1 MGPYQTRRKSW
12 TNDPAFSKAKEMS
25 ENPSAPSNDAPLCV
39 PVALGARAYDIHI
52 GSGLLARAAEFIA
65 PLLPRPKLA
74 IVTDTHVAALHLK
87 TLTDSLDKAGIAHD
101 SFTVPAGES
110 SKNFG
115 QLEALCD
122 WLLEMKIERND
133 CVIALGGGVIGDL
146 TGFAAAILRRGTR
159 FIQIPT
165 TLLAQVD
172 SSIGGKTAVNAA
184 SGKNLIGA
192 FHQPDLVLADMDVL
206 ATLPPRE
213 IGAGYAEIVKYG
225 ALGDRDFFD
234 WLCAHGEEV
243 LALNLQTTAQ
253 AVATSCRAKA
263 AIVARDEREA
273 GDRAL
278 LNLGHTFGHAFEKLT
293 GYGDA
298 LLHGEAVAYG
308 MVLAFAYSAE
318 AGLCAAEDAEA
329 VRAHIA
335 ASGLPA
341 TMDAVGNGAFDAD
354 ALIDAMGQDKKV
366 QAGQMRFIL
375 ARAVGDSFIADNV
388 TADDLRPFLIAQGA
402 RG

>member
-1 MGPYQTRRKSW
+1 MTNRDGPLTVK
-12 TNDPAFSKAKEMS
+12 
-25 ENPSAPSNDAPLCV
+25 
-39 PVALGARAYDIHI
+39 VALDDRAYDIFI
-52 GSGLLARAAEFIA
+52 GGALLTHAATYIA

-74 IVTDTHVAALHLK
+74 IVTDTHVAPLHLK
-87 TLTDSLDKAGIAHD
+87 TLTDSLDAAGIAHD
-101 SFTVPAGES
+101 TFIVPAGEA
-110 SKNFG
+110 SKNVT
-115 QLEALCD
+115 QLETLCD
-122 WLLEMKIERND
+122 WLLDQKIERND
-133 CVIALGGGVIGDL
+133 CIIALGGGVIGDL

-172 SSIGGKTAVNAA
+172 SSIGGKTAVN
-184 SGKNLIGA
+184 SSRGKNLIGA

-225 ALGDRDFFD
+225 ALGDAEFFD
-234 WLCAHGEEV
+234 WLCANGQDV
-243 LALNLQTTAQ
+243 LALNSEATAH
-253 AVATSCRAKA
+253 AVAESCKAKA
-263 AIVARDEREA
+263 AIVARDERES

-318 AGLCAAEDAEA
+318 VGLCSAEDAERL
-329 VRAHIA
+329 RAHIA
-335 ASGLPA
+335 ECGLPA
-341 TMDAVGNGAFDAD
+341 RMQAVGNGVFDAD
-354 ALIDAMGQDKKV
+354 ALIEAMGQDKKV
-366 QAGQMRFIL
+366 QAGKMRFIL
-375 ARAVGDSFIADNV
+375 ARALGESFIAEDV
-388 TADDLRPFLIAQGA
+388 TPQTLRPFLIAQGA

>member
-1 MGPYQTRRKSW
+1 MTNRDGPLTVK
-12 TNDPAFSKAKEMS
+12 
-25 ENPSAPSNDAPLCV
+25 
-39 PVALGARAYDIHI
+39 VALDDRAYDIFI
-52 GSGLLARAAEFIA
+52 GGALLTHAATYIA

-74 IVTDTHVAALHLK
+74 IVTDTHVAPLHLK
-87 TLTDSLDKAGIAHD
+87 TLTDSLDAAGIAHD
-101 SFTVPAGES
+101 TFIVPAGEA
-110 SKNFG
+110 SKNVT
-115 QLEALCD
+115 QLETLCD
-122 WLLEMKIERND
+122 WLLDQKIERND
-133 CVIALGGGVIGDL
+133 CIIALGGGVIGDL

-172 SSIGGKTAVNAA
+172 SSIGGKTAVN
-184 SGKNLIGA
+184 SSRGKNLIGA

-225 ALGDRDFFD
+225 ALGDAEFFD
-234 WLCAHGEEV
+234 WLCANGQDV
-243 LALNLQTTAQ
+243 LALNSEATAH
-253 AVATSCRAKA
+253 AVAESCKAKA
-263 AIVARDEREA
+263 AIVARDERES

-308 MVLAFAYSAE
+308 MVLAFAYSADV
-318 AGLCAAEDAEA
+318 GLCSAEDAERL
-329 VRAHIA
+329 RAHIA
-335 ASGLPA
+335 ECGLPA
-341 TMDAVGNGAFDAD
+341 RMQAVGNGVFDAD
-354 ALIDAMGQDKKV
+354 ALIEAMGQDKKV
-366 QAGQMRFIL
+366 QAGKMRFIL
-375 ARAVGDSFIADNV
+375 ARALGESFIAEDV
-388 TADDLRPFLIAQGA
+388 TPQTLRPFLIAQGA

>member
-1 MGPYQTRRKSW
+1 MTDKSS
-12 TNDPAFSKAKEMS
+12 DPDPQS
-25 ENPSAPSNDAPLCV
+25 PLTV
-39 PVALGARAYDIHI
+39 EVALDARAYKIFI
-52 GSGLLARAAEFIA
+52 GNDLLAHAADYIA

-74 IVTDTHVAALHLK
+74 IITDTQVAPLHLK
-87 TLTDSLDKAGIAHD
+87 TLTDSLDAAGIAHD
-101 SFTVPAGES
+101 AVIVPAGEA
-110 SKNFG
+110 SKNFA

-122 WLLEMKIERND
+122 WLLDMKIERHD
-133 CVIALGGGVIGDL
+133 CIIALGGGVIGDL

-172 SSIGGKTAVNAA
+172 SSIGGKTAVN
-184 SGKNLIGA
+184 SSRGKNLIGA

-225 ALGDRDFFD
+225 ALGDRAFFD
-234 WLCAHGEEV
+234 WLCANGEQV
-243 LALNLQTTAQ
+243 LALNGDATAH
-253 AVATSCRAKA
+253 AVAQSCQAKA
-263 AIVARDEREA
+263 AIVARDERET

-293 GYGDA
+293 GFGDA

-308 MVLAFAYSAE
+308 MVLAFAYSAQT
-318 AGLCAAEDAEA
+318 GLCSQDDADA
-329 VRAHIA
+329 MRAHIA

-341 TMDAVGNGAFDAD
+341 NMQSVGNGVFDAD

-366 QAGQMRFIL
+366 QGGKMRFIL
-375 ARAVGDSFIADNV
+375 ARGIGDTFIAEDV
-388 TADDLRPFLIAQGA
+388 TAETLKPFLVAQGA

>member
-1 MGPYQTRRKSW
+1 MTQHASRTDI
-12 TNDPAFSKAKEMS
+12 NDPLTVKVE
-25 ENPSAPSNDAPLCV
+25 
-39 PVALGARAYDIHI
+39 LGARAYDIFI
-52 GSGLLARAAEFIA
+52 GGGLLANAADYIK

-74 IVTDTHVAALHLK
+74 IVTDTYVAPLHLK
-87 TLTDSLDKAGIAHD
+87 TLTDSLEAAGITQDA
-101 SFTVPAGES
+101 FIVPAGEA
-110 SKNFG
+110 SKNFA

-122 WLLEMKIERND
+122 WLLDMKIERND
-133 CVIALGGGVIGDL
+133 CIIALGGGVIGDL

-172 SSIGGKTAVNAA
+172 SSIGGKTAVN
-184 SGKNLIGA
+184 SSRGKNLIGA

-234 WLCAHGEEV
+234 WLYDNGQDV
-243 LALNLQTTAQ
+243 LALNGEATAH
-253 AVATSCRAKA
+253 AVATSCEAKA

-293 GYGDA
+293 GYSDA

-318 AGLCAAEDAEA
+318 VGLCSAADAE
-329 VRAHIA
+329 RLRTHIES
-335 ASGLPA
+335 SGLPA
-341 TMDAVGNGAFDAD
+341 SMQGVGNGVFDAD
-354 ALIDAMGQDKKV
+354 ALIDAMAQDKKV
-366 QAGQMRFIL
+366 QAGKMRFIL
-375 ARAVGDSFIADNV
+375 ARALGDTFIADEV
-388 TADDLRPFLIAQGA
+388 TAETLRPFLIAQGA

>member
-1 MGPYQTRRKSW
+1 MTNRDGPLTVK
-12 TNDPAFSKAKEMS
+12 
-25 ENPSAPSNDAPLCV
+25 
-39 PVALGARAYDIHI
+39 VALDDRAYDIFI
-52 GSGLLARAAEFIA
+52 GGALLTQAAAYIA

-74 IVTDTHVAALHLK
+74 IVTDTHVAPLHLK
-87 TLTDSLDKAGIAHD
+87 TLTDSLDAAGIAHD
-101 SFTVPAGES
+101 TFIVPAGEA
-110 SKNFG
+110 SKNIT
-115 QLEALCD
+115 QLETLCD
-122 WLLEMKIERND
+122 WLLDQKIERND
-133 CVIALGGGVIGDL
+133 CIIALGGGVIGDL

-172 SSIGGKTAVNAA
+172 SSIGGKTAVN
-184 SGKNLIGA
+184 SSRGKNLIGA

-225 ALGDRDFFD
+225 ALGDAEFFD
-234 WLCAHGEEV
+234 WLCANGQDV
-243 LALNLQTTAQ
+243 LALNSEATAH
-253 AVATSCRAKA
+253 AVAESCKAKA
-263 AIVARDEREA
+263 AIVARDERES

-318 AGLCAAEDAEA
+318 VGLCSAEDAERL
-329 VRAHIA
+329 RAHIA
-335 ASGLPA
+335 ECGLPA
-341 TMDAVGNGAFDAD
+341 RMQAVGNGVFDAD
-354 ALIDAMGQDKKV
+354 ALIEAMGQDKKV
-366 QAGQMRFIL
+366 QGGKMRFIL
-375 ARAVGDSFIADNV
+375 ARALGDSFIAEDV
-388 TADDLRPFLIAQGA
+388 TPQTLRPFLIAQGA